1 MPYVKSRSIHAT
13 VNKSIAYILD
23 PKKTDGMLLT
33 TSINCTTDAHDAY
46 LQMKMIYE
54 HYSLRSYD
62 EPINKTGKTPVKAIH
77 YIMSFADSENVTPEY
92 AQKVAMAFVKNTF
105 GEDVQAVIATH
116 TNTTHTH
123 CHVILNLP
131 TVPPV
136 LANSISL
143 GANKY
148 VSILSSS
155 ISQYG
160 TDFHRTLL
168 SCISLIR
175 TIFIRPLSFAGALNP
190 Y

>member
-1 MPYVKSRSIHAT
+1 MPYVKSKSIHAT

-62 EPINKTGKTPVKAIH
+62 EPSNKTGKPPVKAIH

-105 GEDVQAVIATH
+105 GILDRRRIPCPFSCLFILHPIPNTGIITIVQLEFQIW
-116 TNTTHTH
+116 
-123 CHVILNLP
+123 
-131 TVPPV
+131 
-136 LANSISL
+136 
-143 GANKY
+143 
-148 VSILSSS
+148 
-155 ISQYG
+155 
-160 TDFHRTLL
+160 
-168 SCISLIR
+168 CIQL
-175 TIFIRPLSFAGALNP
+175 
-190 Y
+190 